1 MLRMEREFAVVAVGI
16 WVLAAGTGT
25 APAGTIGI
33 PNASFESP
41 YVELAVPYATSDIA
55 DWQKAPM
62 PDWWPTL
69 GYTAQQWIE
78 TAGVFVN
85 LPFAPVGNVDG
96 RQAAFLFATPEAEL
110 FQDLDA
116 RFEIGQAYDL
126 TVSMQGGGNPTYT
139 PPMKAGVTMEIRL
152 YYRDESGHRVTVGSA
167 VVTNPT
173 ENYRIAFLA
182 DHTLHVPAVTAADAW
197 AGKPIGVQLIS
208 TVSLADAGGFWDI
221 DNVRLTAIPEPASLV
236 LLAVGVWRLSVRRT
250 RIVRRREP

>member
-1 MLRMEREFAVVAVGI
+1 MLRTEREFAAVAVGI
-16 WVLAAGTGT
+16 MVLAAWADT
-25 APAGTIGI
+25 APAGTISI

-41 YVELAVPYATSDIA
+41 YVEMAVPYARSDIA

-62 PDWWPTL
+62 PDWWPTI

-96 RQAAFLFATPEAEL
+96 RQAAFLFATPEVEL

-116 RFEIGQAYDL
+116 RFEVGQAYDL
-126 TVSMQGGGNPTYT
+126 TVGMQGGGNPTYT

-152 YYRDESGHRVTVGSA
+152 YYRDQSDNRVTVGSA

-173 ENYRIAFLA
+173 ENYHITLLA

-208 TVSLADAGGFWDI
+208 TVGLADAGGFWDI
-221 DNVRLTAIPEPASLV
+221 DNVRLTSIPEPASLAM
-236 LLAVGVWRLSVRRT
+236 LALGAWGLSMRRT
-250 RIVRRREP
+250 HVGRRREP